1 MSKKIDPA
9 KGRISYKVS
18 LKDLLDAGCHFGHQ
32 ARRWNPKMGKYIYTK
47 REGVH
52 IFDLGITAEKLAKAM
67 TFVRDLVAEKKE
79 IILVGTKR
87 QASAIIKEEALKVG
101 VPYISIR
108 WMGGIITNWEQIK
121 KSLDRIKDLEEKKA
135 KGELKKYTKKENLLI
150 DRDIAKVDR
159 FLGGL
164 RNLTE
169 VPAAVFIVDVK
180 KEIAAVKEARTKGLA
195 VVGIVDT
202 NADPDLVDYPIPAND
217 DAVSSIKFIVSK
229 ICQAYEDGKALQAKE
244 PANEK

>member
-1 MSKKIDPA
+1 MSKKTE
-9 KGRISYKVS
+9 YKIS

-32 ARRWNPKMGKYIYTK
+32 ARRWNPKMGKYIFTK

-52 IFDLGITAEKLAKAM
+52 IFDLGITAQKLAEAM
-67 TFVRDLVAEKKE
+67 TFVRDLVTDKKE
-79 IILVGTKR
+79 IIFVGTKR
-87 QASAIIKEEALKVG
+87 QASAIIKEEALRVG
-101 VPYISIR
+101 APFISIR
-108 WMGGIITNWEQIK
+108 WMGGIVTNWEQIK
-121 KSLDRIKDLEEKKA
+121 KSLDRIKDLEAQKA

-169 VPAAVFIVDVK
+169 VPSAIFVVDVK
-180 KEIAAVKEARTKGLA
+180 KEIAAVKEARTKGLT

-217 DAVSSIKFIVSK
+217 DAVSSIKFIVGK
-229 ICQAYEDGKALQAKE
+229 ICQAYQDGKALQAKE
-244 PANEK
+244 LINDK